1 MAKKK
6 AATKAE
12 RHHMNK
18 VAALGCIACR
28 VIGYED
34 TPAELHHI
42 RAGAGAGQ
50 RGSHYRVIPL
60 CSIHHRTGYNA
71 FHKSKKDF
79 EACFGTEEELL
90 TMVMEEV

>member
-60 CSIHHRTGYNA
+60 CATHHRTGPDA
-71 FHKSKKDF
+71 FHQSKEVF
-79 EACFGTEEELL
+79 EKHFGTEEELL
-90 TMVMEEV
+90 AMVMEEV